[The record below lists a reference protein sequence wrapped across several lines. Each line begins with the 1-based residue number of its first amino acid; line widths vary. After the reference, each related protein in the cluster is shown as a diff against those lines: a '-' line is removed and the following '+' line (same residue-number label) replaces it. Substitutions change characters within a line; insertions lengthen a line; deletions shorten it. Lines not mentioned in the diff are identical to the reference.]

1 MSGNIKK
8 DSNKQKL
15 RGELDSLMKSFGE
28 TFGEGTGTSDASEL
42 IGKKLDEIAKP
53 AKTYDFDMEQLDK
66 QFKAKATQLINS
78 MFDFY
83 LDSDVIDRVQYTKH
97 KLDIDTSNVSNMLWQ
112 LKTVK
117 ITITILMDEIT
128 SGNTNPKTIAALAD
142 MQDRFSEIMRMQA
155 NYLIFL
161 EDSYKKMKYD
171 TSDAAIE
178 AADEP
183 KKLES
188 PKNDASD
195 SEYFLT
201 ANPKELIRQITEVA
215 PLSEDEHAEMQADGE
230 DCMLQDIGTKNT
242 DPKLKEELIV
252 ERNISVEKKDDTVEG
267 YDSILNMI

>member
-1 MSGNIKK
+1 MSVKK

-15 RGELDSLMKSFGE
+15 RGELDHLMKSFGE
-28 TFGEGTGTSDASEL
+28 TFGDGTGTSNASDL
-42 IGKKLDEIAKP
+42 VGRKLDEIAKP
-53 AKTYDFDMEQLDK
+53 AKTYDVDMEELDR
-66 QFKAKATQLINS
+66 QFKAKASQLINS

-83 LDSDVIDRVQYTKH
+83 LDSGVIDRVQYTKH

-171 TSDAAIE
+171 TAEVALE
-178 AADEP
+178 PADEP
-183 KKLES
+183 QKLEAA
-188 PKNDASD
+188 KKEAVD

-201 ANPKELIRQITEVA
+201 ANPKELIRQVTEVA
-215 PLSEDEHAEMQADGE
+215 PLSDEEYAEMQADGE

-242 DPKLKEELIV
+242 DPKLKEQLIA
-252 ERNISVEKKDDTVEG
+252 ERNISVEKKDDSVEG